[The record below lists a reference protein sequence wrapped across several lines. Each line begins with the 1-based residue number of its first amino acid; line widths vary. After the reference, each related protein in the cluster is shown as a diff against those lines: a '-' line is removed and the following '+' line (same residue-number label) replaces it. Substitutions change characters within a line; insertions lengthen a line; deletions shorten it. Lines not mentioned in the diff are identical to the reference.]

1 MNARA
6 QFRSPCFEL
15 QEVLRYLNRHTIR
28 CMYMV
33 EIVQEVQSRLS
44 SIYVILVSQ
53 ENSRKLNFA
62 EMEKNGPRFL
72 CSICIWNFLGEI
84 HRLNS

>member
-28 CMYMV
+28 FMYMV
-33 EIVQEVQSRLS
+33 EIVQEVQSPQYLKLLNTS
-44 SIYVILVSQ
+44 EIG
-53 ENSRKLNFA
+53 ENPAVLFCFDFL
-62 EMEKNGPRFL
+62 PRPSKKHKKIPFL
-72 CSICIWNFLGEI
+72 
-84 HRLNS
+84 